1 MFAEVGFNQF
11 FKETLYLWAMT
22 AIQKKIQTLN
32 KTQQV
37 LVLKFIDDL
46 IEKEEVQEANLFDS
60 KIEAE
65 INAGKP
71 DKLAAKAIEDFK
83 DREQSRIRSEFIN
96 S

>member
-1 MFAEVGFNQF
+1 MGNDSHPKKNQS
-11 FKETLYLWAMT
+11 
-22 AIQKKIQTLN
+22 LN

-46 IEKEEVQEANLFDS
+46 IEKEKVEEANLFDS

-65 INAGKP
+65 INAEKP

-83 DREQSRIRSEFIN
+83 DRE
-96 S
+96 